1 MALVSQSRNRE
12 PQPTAKEL
20 LGFLTRHSLGLVSQS
35 PSEGSRRARGA
46 RWLLERLSQSRSR
59 ELEATTVD
67 GMPITELLE
76 LGCALERAPVVE
88 KAGG

>member
-1 MALVSQSRNRE
+1 MQAA
-12 PQPTAKEL
+12 AKEL
-20 LGFLTRHSLGLVSQS
+20 QGFLTRHSLGLVDDH
-35 PSEGSRRARGA
+35 RARGA
-46 RWLLERLSQSRSR
+46 RWLLSQSRSR

-76 LGCALERAPVVE
+76 LGCALERAPQVE